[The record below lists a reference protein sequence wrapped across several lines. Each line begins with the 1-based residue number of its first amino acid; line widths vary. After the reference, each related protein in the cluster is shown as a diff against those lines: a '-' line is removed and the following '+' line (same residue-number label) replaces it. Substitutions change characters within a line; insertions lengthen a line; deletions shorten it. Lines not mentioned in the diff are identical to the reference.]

1 MVEAYLTKP
10 KIVLASGSMIVAAR
24 WDAVVFDLDGTLVDT
39 APDLHAHLNEML
51 ADLGRPG
58 LALDEVRPM
67 IGDGARMLLR
77 RGLDESGGMPAG
89 VDLEALFGE
98 FLRRYTARPLRFGET
113 FDGVPHALQALK
125 GAGIKLGICT
135 NKPQAPTD
143 RLLAELDLARHF
155 PVVIGGDSLPVRK
168 PDPGHLQAVLDRL
181 GAEPGRAV
189 LVGDSANDVSAA
201 AAIGMPCVLVSFGYT
216 QTPARALGAAR
227 VIDHM
232 GELPAALAS
241 LYGSHMPKC

>member
-1 MVEAYLTKP
+1 V
-10 KIVLASGSMIVAAR
+10 VGR

-58 LALDEVRPM
+58 FALADVRPM

-77 RGLDESGGMPAG
+77 RGLDASGGIPAG
-89 VDLEALFGE
+89 VDIEALFDE
-98 FLRRYTARPLRFGET
+98 FLRRYTARPLRFGAT
-113 FDGVPHALQALK
+113 FDGVEAALEALART
-125 GAGIKLGICT
+125 GTRLGVCT
-135 NKPQAPTD
+135 NKPQAPAD
-143 RLLAELDLARHF
+143 RLLAALDLARHF
-155 PVVIGGDSLPVRK
+155 PVVIGGDSLAVRK

-181 GAEPGRAV
+181 RATPDRAV
-189 LVGDSANDVSAA
+189 LVGDSANDVQAA

-216 QTPARALGAAR
+216 PTPARELGAAQ

-232 GELPAALAS
+232 SELAAALAA
-241 LYGSHMPKC
+241 LPRARNA

>member
-1 MVEAYLTKP
+1 MVAAYLTNP
-10 KIVLASGSMIVAAR
+10 LIMLASGSTIVETR

-51 ADLGRPG
+51 AELGRPG
-58 LALDEVRPM
+58 FVLDEVRPM

-77 RGLDESGGMPAG
+77 RGLDASGGMPAG
-89 VDLEALFGE
+89 VDLEGLFNE
-98 FLRRYTARPLRFGET
+98 FLRRYTARPLRFGAA
-113 FDGVPHALQALK
+113 FDGVPQALRALEA
-125 GAGIKLGICT
+125 AGIKLGVCT

-155 PVVIGGDSLPVRK
+155 PVVIGGDSLSVRK

-181 GAEPGRAV
+181 GAEPKRAV

-216 QTPARALGAAR
+216 QTPARELGAAW

-232 GELPAALAS
+232 GELHDVLAG
-241 LYGSHMPKC
+241 LVKAPKL

>member
-10 KIVLASGSMIVAAR
+10 KIILASRRTVVAAR

-51 ADLGRPG
+51 AELGRPG

-77 RGLDESGGMPAG
+77 RGLDESGGMPAS
-89 VDLEALFGE
+89 VDLEVLFAE
-98 FLRRYTARPLRFGET
+98 FLRRYTARPLRFGAT
-113 FDGVPHALQALK
+113 FDGVPHALQTLK
-125 GAGIKLGICT
+125 AAGIKLGICT

-216 QTPARALGAAR
+216 ATPARALGAAC

-232 GELPAALAS
+232 SELGTALAGLPEADRAHS
-241 LYGSHMPKC
+241 

>member
-1 MVEAYLTKP
+1 MVAAYLTKP
-10 KIVLASGSMIVAAR
+10 PILLASESKVVVAR

-58 LALDEVRPM
+58 FALDDVRPM

-77 RGLDESGGMPAG
+77 RGLDASGGMPAG
-89 VDLEALFGE
+89 VDLEALFAE
-98 FLRRYTARPLRFGET
+98 FLRRYTARPLRFGAS
-113 FDGVPHALQALK
+113 FDGVEATLEGLAR
-125 GAGIKLGICT
+125 AGTKLGVCT

-143 RLLAELDLARHF
+143 RLLAALGLARHF
-155 PVVIGGDSLPVRK
+155 AVVIGGDSLSVRK
-168 PDPGHLQAVLDRL
+168 PEPGHLLAVLERL
-181 GAEPGRAV
+181 GARPERAV

-201 AAIGMPCVLVSFGYT
+201 AATGIPCILVSFGYT

-232 GELPAALAS
+232 RELPAALAS
-241 LYGSHMPKC
+241 LLPG

>member
-1 MVEAYLTKP
+1 VT
-10 KIVLASGSMIVAAR
+10 GR
-24 WDAVVFDLDGTLVDT
+24 WHDAVVFDLDGTLVDT

-58 LALDEVRPM
+58 FDLDEIRPM

-77 RGLDESGGMPAG
+77 RGLDASGGMPAG
-89 VDLEALFGE
+89 VDIEALFAE
-98 FLRRYTARPLRFGET
+98 FLRRYTARPLRFGAT
-113 FDGVPHALQALK
+113 FDGAVTALEALARV
-125 GAGIKLGICT
+125 GTKLGICT

-155 PVVIGGDSLPVRK
+155 AVVIGGDSLAVRK

-181 GAEPGRAV
+181 GAAPDRAV
-189 LVGDSANDVSAA
+189 LVGDSANDVRAA
-201 AAIGMPCVLVSFGYT
+201 AALGMPCILVSFGYT
-216 QTPARALGAAR
+216 TTPARALGAAQ

-232 GELPAALAS
+232 SELDAALAS
-241 LYGSHMPKC
+241 LASAVSPNF

>member
-10 KIVLASGSMIVAAR
+10 KIILASGSTIVVAR

-58 LALDEVRPM
+58 FALEDVRPM

-77 RGLDESGGMPAG
+77 RGLDASGGMPEG
-89 VDLEALFGE
+89 VDLEALFAE
-98 FLRRYTARPLRFGET
+98 FLRRYTARPHRFGAI
-113 FDGVPHALQALK
+113 FDGVPDALEAL
-125 GAGIKLGICT
+125 AAVGIKLGVCT
-135 NKPQAPTD
+135 NKPQAPTE

-155 PVVIGGDSLPVRK
+155 PVVIGGDSLAVRK

-181 GAEPGRAV
+181 GALPGRAV
-189 LVGDSANDVSAA
+189 LVGDSANDVRAA
-201 AAIGMPCVLVSFGYT
+201 AATGVPCVLVSFGYT
-216 QTPARALGAAR
+216 ETPARALGAQR

-232 GELPAALAS
+232 SELAAALGS
-241 LYGSHMPKC
+241 LTGDNA